1 MRASRTKVVIISPA
15 LRSAN
20 NGNWRTAQRWSRFLR
35 ARLAVEVR
43 AEWRIPTLAADAA
56 ALPPEGEQFTP
67 WDGPAVLRGARS
79 PPAVMIAL
87 HARRSA
93 SAIEA
98 FAHAYPERPRVLV
111 LTGTDLYRDIATDA
125 AAARALDVATHLVVL
140 QEAALDMLDPRH
152 RHKCRVIYQSA
163 PPLEPGVARRRTFDV
178 VIVGHMRA
186 EKDPLTPMRAL
197 ERLPAD
203 SRVRVIHIGEA
214 LSEDYARAADAL
226 QNRTWPSVQRYRWLG
241 GRPHGETRRRIRDA
255 EAMLISSVIEGGANV
270 IVEAVT
276 CGVPVIAS
284 RIAGNVGMLGRD
296 YAGYF
301 TPGDDHE
308 LAQLLERLPRD
319 ATFLAQLRSQCERR
333 AVLFEPSR
341 EEAEVNRLMDD
352 VLGIQCNRDAGAR
365 PAGTGR
371 RARARTP

>member
-15 LRSAN
+15 LRGAN

-35 ARLAVEVR
+35 PRFDAEIR
-43 AEWRIPTLAADAA
+43 AEFRT
-56 ALPPEGEQFTP
+56 
-67 WDGPAVLRGARS
+67 RS
-79 PPAVMIAL
+79 PPSVMIAL

-93 SAIEA
+93 GALES
-98 FAHAYPERPRVLV
+98 FANAHPERPRILV
-111 LTGTDLYRDIATDA
+111 LTGTDLYRDIGIADDA
-125 AAARALDVATHLVVL
+125 SARHSLEVATHLVVL
-140 QEAALDMLDPRH
+140 QEAALDVLDSRH
-152 RHKCRVIYQSA
+152 RRKCRVIYQSA
-163 PPLEPGVARRRTFDV
+163 PPLESGVARRRTFDV

-197 ERLPAD
+197 ERLPVD

-214 LSEDYARAADAL
+214 LSEDYARAASAL
-226 QNRTWPSVQRYRWLG
+226 QNRAWPLVQRYRWLG

-270 IVEAVT
+270 IAEAVT

-284 RIAGNVGMLGRD
+284 RIDGNVGMLGRD

-301 TPGDDHE
+301 TPGDDRE

-319 ATFLAQLRSQCERR
+319 AAHRAQLRNQCETR
-333 AVLFEPSR
+333 AALFDPSR
-341 EEAEVNRLMDD
+341 EEAEVNRLVDD
-352 VLGIQCNRDAGAR
+352 ALGLEASRG
-365 PAGTGR
+365 GG
-371 RARARTP
+371 